1 MVPQC
6 TVYACFILACLI
18 SITPA
23 YQQKY
28 FKGENFPFYGI
39 DIMLLRNQ
47 SMEKLQLD
55 SRILSAL
62 GLFLALSA
70 SKKKNKK
77 KNKQLAEKKTLHT
90 VTRDCLQAYRS
101 ITSLTFLLSAV
112 SQHCYHLWTGTH
124 PGMP

>member
-6 TVYACFILACLI
+6 TVYACFILVCLI

-23 YQQKY
+23 YRRKY
-28 FKGENFPFYGI
+28 FNGENFPFYGI
-39 DIMLLRNQ
+39 DIMLLRYR

-70 SKKKNKK
+70 S
-77 KNKQLAEKKTLHT
+77 QKKT
-90 VTRDCLQAYRS
+90 RFF
-101 ITSLTFLLSAV
+101 I
-112 SQHCYHLWTGTH
+112 
-124 PGMP
+124 

>member
-70 SKKKNKK
+70 SKKKTKK
-77 KNKQLAEKKTLHT
+77 KQAASREENTTHSHT
-90 VTRDCLQAYRS
+90 
-101 ITSLTFLLSAV
+101 
-112 SQHCYHLWTGTH
+112 
-124 PGMP
+124 